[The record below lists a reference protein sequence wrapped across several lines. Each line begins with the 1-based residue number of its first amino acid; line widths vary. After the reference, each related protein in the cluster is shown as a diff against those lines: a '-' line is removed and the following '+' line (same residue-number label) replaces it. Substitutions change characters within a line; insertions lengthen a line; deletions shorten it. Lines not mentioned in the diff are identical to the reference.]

1 MSDIS
6 SKYLFFVFLSINESF
21 FMGTFAQFVSLKVR

>member
-6 SKYLFFVFLSINESF
+6 SKYLFFLSIGEIF